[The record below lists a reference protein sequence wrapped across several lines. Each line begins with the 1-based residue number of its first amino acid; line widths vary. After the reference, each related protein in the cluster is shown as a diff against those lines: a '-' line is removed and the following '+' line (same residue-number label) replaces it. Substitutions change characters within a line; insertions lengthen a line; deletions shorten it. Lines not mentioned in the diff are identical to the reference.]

1 MKKTLNNIVSLVL
14 SSLFFLV
21 ISSNIIYAKSKDAP
35 KVSADGA
42 VIMNANTG
50 EILYEKNMNQKYPPA
65 STTKIMTALLT
76 LEKCNLEE
84 EVTVSKKCE
93 EEDGSKIY
101 IFDGEKIKVKDLL
114 YSLLMA
120 SANDSA
126 LALAEHVGGDLKNF
140 SNMMNE
146 RAKELGCNNTN
157 FVNPN
162 GLYDD
167 KHRTSAHDL
176 ALIMKELIKHEEY
189 IKISKT
195 SEYNIPPTNK
205 SKEPRHLW
213 NGNRMIHRGNQY
225 FYEFCEAA
233 KTGYTV
239 QSLHSY
245 VVSAKKGEER
255 YIVALI
261 HDPNKQFYKDS
272 VALFNYA
279 FNNFETK
286 KLISKGDNLY
296 TYNFNKNEK
305 LSIISDRD
313 ISSTIEKGTKYEDFT
328 LPSIN
333 LEELKL
339 NEKDIKKGDFIL
351 GLNIKFNTKE
361 YPLKL
366 ISGNDHTSPKTLL
379 LQNQNKNSGAKPYI
393 KFGIILVVVISVVII
408 SVILLSINKWKK
420 TKKI

>member
-1 MKKTLNNIVSLVL
+1 MKKTLKNVFSLILSVLLFLGVSFNIVSGKP
-14 SSLFFLV
+14 
-21 ISSNIIYAKSKDAP
+21 NKAP
-35 KVSADGA
+35 EVSADG
-42 VIMNANTG
+42 VVLMNANTG
-50 EILYEKNMNQKYPPA
+50 EIIYEKNINQKYPPA

-76 LEKCNLEE
+76 LENCNLEE
-84 EVTVSKKCE
+84 EITVSKKCE
-93 EEDGSKIY
+93 DEDGSKIY
-101 IFDGEKIKVKDLL
+101 LFEGEKFKVKDLL

-126 LALAEHVGGDLKNF
+126 LALAEHIGGDVNNF
-140 SNMMNE
+140 SKMMNE
-146 RAKELGCNNTN
+146 RAKQLGCTNTN

-176 ALIMKELIKHEEY
+176 ALIMRELIKHEEY

-195 SEYNIPPTNK
+195 PEYNIPPTNN

-213 NGNRMIHRGNQY
+213 NGNKMIHKGNQY

-233 KTGYTV
+233 KTGYTI

-245 VVSAKKGEER
+245 VVSAKKGNER
-255 YIVALI
+255 YIVVLI
-261 HDPNKQFYKDS
+261 HDANKQFYKDS

-286 KLISKGDNLY
+286 KLISKNESLY
-296 TYNFNKNEK
+296 TYSFSENEK
-305 LSIISDRD
+305 LSLVSDRD
-313 ISSTIEKGTKYEDFT
+313 ISSVIEKSTKYEEFV

-339 NEKDIKKGDFIL
+339 KERDIKKGDFIVNL
-351 GLNIKFNTKE
+351 KVKFNNKE

-366 ISGNDHTSPKTLL
+366 ISANDHLSSKTLFD
-379 LQNQNKNSGAKPYI
+379 QNQNSSAKPYI
-393 KFGIILVVVISVVII
+393 KFGIIVVVII
-408 SVILLSINKWKK
+408 STALIGLILLSISKRKK
-420 TKKI
+420 VKKF